1 MQLVWLRG
9 LGYVVAFLSRDVIS
23 VSRGGGGGTLSIYA
37 YNERSCWIGSN
48 TDLLILYIILLI
60 LVLVYRP
67 KLA

>member
-37 YNERSCWIGSN
+37 YNERSC
-48 TDLLILYIILLI
+48 
-60 LVLVYRP
+60 
-67 KLA
+67 